1 MKKLSIFIFIFI
13 IGCSANKLSNYH
25 GNKLLERKY
34 DNIII
39 NKTNKNDL
47 IKMIGQ
53 PSTISDFD
61 KNKWFFVERLK
72 KNQSLLKLGKQK
84 IKKNN
89 ILIVEFNDKGILVS
103 KNLLNIENMN
113 ELEHL
118 EKITQKEFQKDDLIY
133 NIFTSLREKINAPAR
148 QRSK

>member
-1 MKKLSIFIFIFI
+1 
-13 IGCSANKLSNYH
+13 
-25 GNKLLERKY
+25 
-34 DNIII
+34 
-39 NKTNKNDL
+39 
-47 IKMIGQ
+47 MIGQ

-61 KNKWFFVERLK
+61 NNKWFFVERLK

-89 ILIVEFNDKGILVS
+89 ILIAIFNDKGILVS

-113 ELEHL
+113 DLKHF

>member
-1 MKKLSIFIFIFI
+1 MKKLIFFIFIFI

-25 GNKLLERKY
+25 GNKSLETKY
-34 DNIII
+34 DKIII

-61 KNKWFFVERLK
+61 NNKWFFVERLK

-89 ILIVEFNDKGILVS
+89 ILIAIFNDKGILVS

-113 ELEHL
+113 DLKHF